1 MTSIDDLIIEE
12 VVVKK
17 TTKEIID
24 DIKEMFCNVLS
35 VAKKYLVGPTL
46 LYALISLSRDS
57 VPDSIIIDDSLPSI
71 EITVPVT
78 ATEGTIKIVEECDA
92 RIRLLDE
99 LKHLHL
105 LNDGW
110 DNESA
115 KRPTRLALRNASL
128 LLTELDDSFLPGC
141 TFFPSND
148 AGIYFQGRLPKGR
161 FTVFLNDDK
170 MAYVVKGES
179 GKLTA
184 SVNINR
190 ETVKYLNIGLKEY
203 V

>member
-1 MTSIDDLIIEE
+1 MTSIDDLIIED

-17 TTKEIID
+17 TTKEILD
-24 DIKEMFCNVLS
+24 DIKDMFCHALS
-35 VAKKYLVGPTL
+35 VAKKYLAGTTL
-46 LYALISLSRDS
+46 ITALISLSQDS

-92 RIRLLDE
+92 RIRLSDE
-99 LKHLHL
+99 LKQMSL

-115 KRPTRLALRNASL
+115 KKPTRLALRNASL
-128 LLTELDDSFLPGC
+128 LLAELEDSILPGC
-141 TFFPSND
+141 AFFPSND
-148 AGIYFQGRLPKGR
+148 AGIYFQGRLAKGKL
-161 FTVFLNDDK
+161 TVFLNDEK
-170 MAYVVKGES
+170 MAYVVKGNS
-179 GKLTA
+179 NKLTA